1 MIVLFFLS
9 VSNIVAPLHNIS
21 CSASSSLA
29 DHTSAPY
36 TAEYVSFVQ
45 RLRTPETLILPV
57 AAAGMLCP
65 LQYDSSVSNSALS
78 AIALAHKLVQLL
90 IVRNESQPC
99 VYVKVALADI
109 SFLGIA
115 YFRQSEPSVN
125 IKISNSI
132 LDDFDLLF
140 ATTVHEYF
148 HLLGFGDVKFREN
161 VELDQSNQYV
171 YSSQKVND
179 CIQKYTDSS
188 QRIPIQKLQNN
199 IGSHWAQS
207 APNPLSLLK
216 PNIDGNS
223 RLAECTVIAAAELI
237 EGATPVCSNTFKEC
251 ADTDSIC
258 TPIGQNLPSVCFK
271 KTLVYNF
278 SQPQIHMTRTHNFP
292 NFSSFFIMLVILLR
306 LLLVCASYS
315 NNRCAT
321 ELKGRFSK

>member
-1 MIVLFFLS
+1 MWWKW
-9 VSNIVAPLHNIS
+9 
-21 CSASSSLA
+21 
-29 DHTSAPY
+29 
-36 TAEYVSFVQ
+36 SF
-45 RLRTPETLILPV
+45 
-57 AAAGMLCP
+57 
-65 LQYDSSVSNSALS
+65 
-78 AIALAHKLVQLL
+78 
-90 IVRNESQPC
+90 
-99 VYVKVALADI
+99 
-109 SFLGIA
+109 A
-115 YFRQSEPSVN
+115 YFRRSAPSVN

-148 HLLGFGDVKFREN
+148 HLLGFGDVQFTKN

-171 YSSQKVND
+171 YSSQKVNE

-188 QRIPIQKLQNN
+188 QSIPIEKLQNN

-207 APNPLSLLK
+207 APKPLSLLK

-251 ADTDSIC
+251 ADTNSVC